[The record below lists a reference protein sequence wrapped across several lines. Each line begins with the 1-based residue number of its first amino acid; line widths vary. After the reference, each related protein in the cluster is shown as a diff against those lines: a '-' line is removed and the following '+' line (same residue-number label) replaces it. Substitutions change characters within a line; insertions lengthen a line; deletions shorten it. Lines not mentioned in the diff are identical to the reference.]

1 LTSHPPKYKVTYFAE
16 ISDRKLENEFVD
28 AYFESTKK
36 FFKIIILALGMLF
49 MLFLIPDFILIHDK
63 TKILNAVAIRSSIF
77 ILILFIY
84 YAINTNK
91 SNKMII
97 AYVTFCEILA
107 SIAVT
112 FISFQYEAPN
122 FLIHFFGIILVII
135 VIFMIPNKL
144 KNMIA
149 VSVVSTLTFLIFA
162 RVYYDNILFSEYSA
176 AFVYSV
182 IVIVFCVISKL
193 YIDYSK
199 RKEYLISLE
208 LKHISITDYL
218 TSIYN
223 RFKLDED
230 LISWTNYSIRF
241 DSPFTLVIFDVDN
254 FKGIN
259 DKFGHLVGD
268 RILIDLVDLIKNNIR
283 GIDLLYRWGGEEFV
297 ILLPNT
303 RGAKAFLLT
312 ERLRKLISDHDF
324 KIDMPI
330 TCSFGLAE
338 FGEKDDVNSIF
349 DRADKQLYLAKNE
362 GKNVVKREDKMV
374 FES

>member
-1 LTSHPPKYKVTYFAE
+1 LTSRPPKYKVTYFAE
-16 ISDRKLENEFVD
+16 ISDKKLENEFVD

-63 TKILNAVAIRSSIF
+63 TKILNAVAIRSAIF

-97 AYVTFCEILA
+97 AYVTFCEILT

-112 FISFQYEAPN
+112 FISFQYESPN
-122 FLIHFFGIILVII
+122 FLIHFFGIILLII
-135 VIFMIPNKL
+135 VFFMIPNKL

-149 VSVVSTLTFLIFA
+149 VSVVSALTFLILA
-162 RVYYDNILFSEYSA
+162 RVYYANILFSEYSA
-176 AFVYSV
+176 AFLYSI

-199 RKEYLISLE
+199 RKEYLISIE

-218 TSIYN
+218 TGIYN

-230 LISWTNYSIRF
+230 LISWTNYSVRF
-241 DSPFTLVIFDVDN
+241 DSPFSLVIFDVDD
-254 FKGIN
+254 FKVIN

-268 RILIDLVDLIKNNIR
+268 RILTDLVDLIKNNIR

-297 ILLPNT
+297 LLLPNT

-312 ERLRKLISDHDF
+312 ERLRKLISGYDF

-362 GKNVVKREDKMV
+362 GKNVVKREDKLV